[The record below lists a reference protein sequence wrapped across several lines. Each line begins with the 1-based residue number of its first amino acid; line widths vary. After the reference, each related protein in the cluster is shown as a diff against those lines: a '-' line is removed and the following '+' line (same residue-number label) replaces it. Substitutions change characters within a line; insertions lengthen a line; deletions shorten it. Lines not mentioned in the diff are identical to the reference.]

1 MSDRRSKYAGILTVI
16 LGCGLLA
23 GLMNLVWQEE
33 DQINLPLFL
42 LFIVLILA
50 WLVLYMQSIAMA
62 ARKLAEERAN
72 DLIETEIRHQE
83 ASLYQR
89 ALLDGNNLG
98 IIGITPDGIIR
109 EFNAGAERML
119 GYDREEVI
127 GKKTPLIFH
136 LDEEVQAHRREVEAV
151 YGTLAEP
158 MDVFTKVPREQGS
171 SEADWTYVRKDGV
184 KIPVALNITPLR
196 TSDGIITGYMSVAR
210 DITLLKNALSALQS
224 SERQV
229 RLFAEHAPAAV
240 AMFDLEMR
248 YLVVSRCWIHDY
260 QLENQGVIGRSHY
273 DVFPEITD
281 HWKELHRRCLAG
293 EILRKDADLFE
304 RPNGRKQWLSWEI
317 RPWHQQDGSIG
328 GIVMLT
334 QDITQRELAAQALQ
348 QSEERFRLAF
358 EFAGIGMGILSTNGH
373 WLRVNPAVIDIL
385 GYTEEKLLSMT
396 FQDITHPDDLESD
409 LFLVQELLA
418 GKRRS
423 FQMEKRYIHK
433 KGHTVWTKLTASLMR
448 DNDGSPLHFVSQLE
462 DITAHKELQKELGKA
477 RDEAIEASRL
487 KSEFLAN
494 MSHEIRTPMNGIV
507 GMSGLLMETQ
517 LTAEQYEMS
526 SVIQHSSESLLN
538 IINDILDFSRIE
550 AGKLSIDVTEFDPR
564 ELFEETVLL
573 LAGSAHEK
581 KLELIHDFDGTLD
594 HLLMGDSGRIRQIL
608 INLLSNA
615 IKFTEKGEIV
625 IRVQRIADGD
635 GRMACRCE
643 VIDSGIGIEEEAQQ
657 LLFHPFT
664 QADGSI
670 TRRYGGS
677 GLGLAICRQLIEL
690 MNGRIGFTST
700 PGKGTLFWFEL
711 DLPFTR
717 PTTTSQKLDLPEGS
731 RVLILDD
738 NAYNRKILLAQ
749 LAQMGI
755 EADGFAFPR
764 EVIPALVEE
773 QAAGRPYGLVILDN
787 HMPEMTGIALTELL
801 RSYPQFSTLP
811 VILLSSSLSM
821 STSKELADLNFSAN
835 LAKPVRFEQLRRHVL
850 KVLSV
855 KKASD
860 HIQPK
865 TQVPEG
871 TAGYHLLLAEDNT
884 VNQLVVCKLL
894 EKSGH
899 TVDVVNDGA
908 AALSRLDTGIRYD
921 AVLMDCQ
928 MPRMDGYT
936 ATRLIRAGKVSGVSK
951 DIPIIALTAHAMQE
965 ERLRCLEAGMSEHV
979 SKPIRVKEIQDALDR
994 CILAHINAK
1003 Q

>member
-1 MSDRRSKYAGILTVI
+1 MPDRRSKYAGILTVI

-33 DQINLPLFL
+33 DQVNLPLFL

-50 WLVLYMQSIAMA
+50 WLVLYMQSIAVA
-62 ARKLAEERAN
+62 ARKLAEDRAN
-72 DLIETEIRHQE
+72 DLAQTEIRHHE

-89 ALLDGNNLG
+89 ALLDGNHMG
-98 IIGITPDGIIR
+98 IIGVTPDGIIR

-127 GKKTPLIFH
+127 GKKTPFIFH
-136 LDEEVQAHRREVEAV
+136 LDEEVQAHRREMEAQ

-158 MDVFTKVPREQGS
+158 LDIFTKVPREKGS
-171 SEADWTYVRKDGV
+171 SEAEWTYVRKDGV
-184 KIPVALNITPLR
+184 KFPVVLNITPLR
-196 TSDGIITGYMSVAR
+196 TSDGVITGYMGIAR
-210 DITLLKNALSALQS
+210 DITLLKNALSALQA

-240 AMFDLEMR
+240 AMFDSEMR
-248 YLVVSRCWIHDY
+248 YLVVSRCWIEDY

-273 DVFPEITD
+273 EVFPEISD
-281 HWKELHRRCLAG
+281 HWKELHQRCLAG
-293 EILRKDADLFE
+293 EILRKEADLLE
-304 RPNGRKQWLSWEI
+304 RSNGRKQWLSWEI

-358 EFAGIGMGILSTNGH
+358 EFAGIGMAIVATNGH

-385 GYTEEKLLSMT
+385 GYPEEELLTMT
-396 FQDITHPDDLESD
+396 FQDITHPEDLEND
-409 LFLVQELLA
+409 LVLVQELLA

-423 FQMEKRYIHK
+423 FQMEKRYVHK
-433 KGHTVWTKLTASLMR
+433 KGHIVWTKLTASLMR
-448 DNDGSPLHFVSQLE
+448 DNDGTPLHFVSQLE
-462 DITAHKELQKELGKA
+462 DITAHKNLQKELAKA
-477 RDEAIEASRL
+477 RDEAIEGSRL

-550 AGKLSIDVTEFDPR
+550 AGKLSIDLAEFDPR

-625 IRVQRIADGD
+625 IRVHRLSHGE
-635 GRMACRCE
+635 GRTAFRCE
-643 VIDSGIGIEEEAQQ
+643 VIDSGIGIEEDAQQ
-657 LLFHPFT
+657 LLFNPFT

-690 MNGRIGFTST
+690 MDGRIGFNST
-700 PGKGTLFWFEL
+700 PGKGTCFWFEL
-711 DLPFTR
+711 DLAFTK
-717 PTTTSQKLDLPEGS
+717 PTTVSQKLDLPEGS

-749 LAQMGI
+749 LALMGI
-755 EADGFAFPR
+755 AADGFTYPR
-764 EVIPALVEE
+764 EAIPALLEG
-773 QAAGRPYGLVILDN
+773 QAAGLPYGLAILDN
-787 HMPEMTGIALTELL
+787 YMPDMTGIELTQMI
-801 RSYPQFSTLP
+801 RSHPQFSALP
-811 VILLSSSLSM
+811 VILLSSSLSTG
-821 STSKELADLNFSAN
+821 TSKELADLNFSAN

-855 KKASD
+855 KKSID
-860 HIQPK
+860 HVKPE
-865 TQVPEG
+865 TQVPQG
-871 TAGYHLLLAEDNT
+871 NVGYHLLLAEDNT

-936 ATRLIRAGKVSGVSK
+936 ATRLIRAGKVGGVSK

-994 CILAHINAK
+994 CILARINS
-1003 Q
+1003 QQ